1 MLFFSM
7 PVSALTS
14 AQCDVNSD
22 GNINV
27 LDLIRAKKQPDDYDE
42 TFCDE
47 LTDVLLGV
55 SEPQENSSGNQ
66 GGNSGSQSGGGG
78 AIYLPEIP

>member
-1 MLFFSM
+1 MLLFSM
-7 PVSALTS
+7 PVSALTF
-14 AQCDVNSD
+14 AQCDVHED
-22 GNINV
+22 GKIDV
-27 LDLIRAKKQPDDYDE
+27 LDLIRAKKHPDDYDE

-55 SEPQENSSGNQ
+55 SEPQENSSGSQ
-66 GGNSGSQSGGGG
+66 GGSGGQSGGGG